1 MNVLDLFA
9 GAGGLSEGFR
19 QEGYNV
25 VAHVEMDSNAAL
37 TLKTREAYYYLKSQN
52 QISIYEEYLLKKITR
67 EELYSNIPGGIL
79 EKVINDEISDDS
91 IENIFNTIDNLIDK
105 EKVDM
110 VIGGPPCQAYSV
122 AGRSRDPLRMENDP
136 RNYLYK
142 QYIKFLDRY
151 KPKYFVFE
159 NVMGIL
165 SAKGGEILEDIQNE
179 MTKAGYKMEY
189 QVLNS
194 KDFGVLQSR
203 KRVIIIGWKTNITF
217 EFPEFTQEITIETI
231 KNLFSDL
238 PAIKAGEK
246 KEPGYFY
253 KTRIVIDPYL
263 VKSNIRSKEWRILS
277 QHEARPHRETDLE
290 IYRYCVKKWNDE
302 GRKVKYDELPNRL
315 QTHKNTDTFLDRFNI
330 VNFNGISHTI
340 VAHISKDGH
349 YYIHPDIDQNRSITV
364 REAARIQSFPD
375 DYFFESSRTA
385 AFKQIGNAVPPLMAR
400 KIAMKFKSTDT

>member
-67 EELYSNIPGGIL
+67 EELYSHIPVGIL
-79 EKVINDEISDDS
+79 DKVINDEISDDS
-91 IENIFNTIDNLIDK
+91 IENIFNTIDELLDK

-179 MTKAGYKMEY
+179 MTKAGYEMDY

-217 EFPEFTQEITIETI
+217 EYPQFTQDITIETI

-253 KTRIVIDPYL
+253 KTRRIIDHYL

-290 IYRYCVKKWNDE
+290 IYRYCVETWNNE

-315 QTHKNTDTFLDRFNI
+315 QTHKNTNTFLDRFNI
-330 VNFNGISHTI
+330 VNNNGISHTI